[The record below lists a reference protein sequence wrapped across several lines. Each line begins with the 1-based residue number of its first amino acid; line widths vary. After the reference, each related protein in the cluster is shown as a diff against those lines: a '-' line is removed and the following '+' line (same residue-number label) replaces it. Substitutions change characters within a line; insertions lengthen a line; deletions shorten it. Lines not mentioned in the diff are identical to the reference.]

1 MDVVL
6 VTGSAGLIGRRLVQ
20 RLAERYTVVGFDHEG
35 HSRHPPPEAECVCID
50 ITDLPKL
57 RTAIKRIDFAYGK
70 RIASVVHLA
79 AYYDFTGEPSPK
91 YDAITVG
98 GTRNLLEALQ
108 GYDIDQIVF
117 SSTMLVHQ
125 PSRGPGHRI
134 NETAPLQPKW
144 PYPESK
150 VETERLLRDVRGS
163 VALCTLRI
171 AGVYTDRCQSVPL
184 AHQMQRI
191 YEDDPLSHL
200 FPGDLTHGQSFV
212 HLDDTVD
219 AIASAVDKRH
229 DIPPERD
236 YLIGESETLSYEGL
250 QDLFAERLHGK
261 PWETRTIPK
270 PLAKTGAWLQE
281 AAPGRDPFIRPF
293 MIDVADDHY
302 ELDTTR
308 AKSELGWQPRRRL
321 RDAIPKMTGALLDDP
336 ERFYRENKLQGKP
349 PHRPAPE
356 KAPPKMEEHA
366 S

>member
-20 RLAERYTVVGFDHEG
+20 RLADRYTVVGFDHEG

-50 ITDLPKL
+50 ITDRDKL
-57 RTAIKRIDFAYGK
+57 ATAMKRVEFAYGK
-70 RIASVVHLA
+70 KIASVVHLA

-108 GYDIDQIVF
+108 GFDIDQIVF
-117 SSTMLVHQ
+117 SSTMLVHE
-125 PSRGPGHRI
+125 PSRGPGHKI
-134 NETAPLQPKW
+134 TEDAALEPKW
-144 PYPESK
+144 PYPDSK
-150 VETERLLRDVRGS
+150 VTTERLLRDVRGS
-163 VALCTLRI
+163 VSLCTLRI
-171 AGVYTDRCQSVPL
+171 AGVYDDRCHSIPL

-212 HLDDTVD
+212 HLEDTVE
-219 AIASAVDKRH
+219 AIRSAIDRRR

-236 YLIGESETLSYEGL
+236 YLIGEDETLGYEQL

-261 PWETRTIPK
+261 PWETRSIPK
-270 PLAKTGAWLQE
+270 PLAKTGAWLQD
-281 AAPGRDPFIRPF
+281 AAPGRDPFIKPF
-293 MIDVADDHY
+293 MIDLADDHY

-308 AKSELGWQPRRRL
+308 AKNELHWQPKRRL
-321 RDAIPKMTGALLDDP
+321 RDTIPRMTDALLSDP

-356 KAPPKMEEHA
+356 KSPPELEERA